1 MIRKIIKIEF
11 VERGDDYFHET
22 YVWVY
27 LEGSHHI
34 PDYAVSA
41 TQLEAM
47 AFGC

>member
-11 VERGDDYFHET
+11 PGCGTEYFHERQA
-22 YVWVY
+22 WVF
-27 LEGSHHI
+27 LEGSSHI

-41 TQLEAM
+41 RDLEKM